1 MTVITASWAD
11 SRVSGQNLNFGS
23 NWPEVGPAIESA
35 PGQPKTPPGESKSE
49 GQLPGARTKS

>member
-11 SRVSGQNLNFGS
+11 SRVSGQNLNFVS
-23 NWPEVGPAIESA
+23 IRHEVGPAVEGA